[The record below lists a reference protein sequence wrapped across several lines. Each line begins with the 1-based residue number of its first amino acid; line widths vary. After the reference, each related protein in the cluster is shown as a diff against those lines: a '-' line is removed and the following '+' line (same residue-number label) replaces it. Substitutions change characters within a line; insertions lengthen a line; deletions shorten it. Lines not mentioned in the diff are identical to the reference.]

1 MEEPTAPP
9 PSGAPNPAAPAPV
22 MDVVP
27 PRPKAEPA
35 VGTSP
40 EPMAI
45 APPEEVDPKAKPAA
59 QPTDQK
65 AAPKPP
71 KPPKQP
77 GNGVTVA
84 IVATVIIVFGL
95 ALLAVYAYLKQNK

>member
-1 MEEPTAPP
+1 MEEPPAPP
-9 PSGAPNPAAPAPV
+9 SAGAPNPAAPGPV

-35 VGTSP
+35 AGASP
-40 EPMAI
+40 EPMAV
-45 APPEEVDPKAKPAA
+45 APPEEANSKVQPAR
-59 QPTDQK
+59 QK

-77 GNGVTVA
+77 GSGVTVA
-84 IVATVIIVFGL
+84 IVATVIIVLGL
-95 ALLAVYAYLKQNK
+95 ALLAVYAYLKQK

>member
-1 MEEPTAPP
+1 MEESPAPP
-9 PSGAPNPAAPAPV
+9 PSGAPNTAAPGPV

-27 PRPKAEPA
+27 PRPKAEPTS
-35 VGTSP
+35 GTSP

-45 APPEEVDPKAKPAA
+45 APPEEANSKVQPAA

-71 KPPKQP
+71 KLPKQP

-84 IVATVIIVFGL
+84 IVATVIIVLGL
-95 ALLAVYAYLKQNK
+95 ALLAVYAYLKQK

>member
-1 MEEPTAPP
+1 
-9 PSGAPNPAAPAPV
+9 

-27 PRPKAEPA
+27 PRPKAESTA
-35 VGTSP
+35 GTLS
-40 EPMAI
+40 EPMAV
-45 APPEEVDPKAKPAA
+45 APPEEADPKA

-84 IVATVIIVFGL
+84 IVATVIIVLGL
-95 ALLAVYAYLKQNK
+95 ALLAVYAYLKQK